1 MEQFTATSPN
11 FAQVSLPAPQARKF
25 VLSRWRRRRCLNQGQ
40 RCGYPPGDYY
50 KFEDRCHFAVSEN
63 TPNVPMCERSGLRFQ
78 SSGSAASMRAT
89 TGSSTG
95 LELNTSGPLTKRH
108 GSAQAVM
115 MAVVVSSSV
124 VVLVGRRSMSS
135 QWSSER

>member
-63 TPNVPMCERSGLRFQ
+63 TPNVPMERFAISVLRL
-78 SSGSAASMRAT
+78 SSFDAGYD
-89 TGSSTG
+89 
-95 LELNTSGPLTKRH
+95 
-108 GSAQAVM
+108 
-115 MAVVVSSSV
+115 
-124 VVLVGRRSMSS
+124 
-135 QWSSER
+135 W